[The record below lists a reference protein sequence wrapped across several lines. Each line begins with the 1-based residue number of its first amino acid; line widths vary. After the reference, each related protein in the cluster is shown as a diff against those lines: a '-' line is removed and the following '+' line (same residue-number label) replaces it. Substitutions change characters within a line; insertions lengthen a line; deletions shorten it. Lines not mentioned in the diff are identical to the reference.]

1 MKLRTILAASSIS
14 AALLAAAPAF
24 AQSALRPGAVVTGPQ
39 GGQVGTIASIDGQ
52 FVLLRTD
59 RHEVRLPV
67 SSFTATADAVLFGLT
82 REQLNSDLDRMK
94 AQAQQAIAVGATVRD
109 RDGAL
114 IGPVEATDSETL
126 TVRLGE
132 QLIRLPRTAVAPGP
146 DGLVV
151 GVTVAELQA
160 QAAAATPSAAPATE

>member
-1 MKLRTILAASSIS
+1 MKLRKILAASTIS
-14 AALLAAAPAF
+14 AALLAATASPAL

-39 GGQVGTIASIDGQ
+39 GGEVGTITSVDGE
-52 FVLLRTD
+52 FVVLRTD

-67 SSFTATADAVLFGLT
+67 ASFTATADAILFGVT

-94 AQAQQAIAVGATVRD
+94 AEAQQAIAVGATVRD

-132 QLIRLPRTAVAPGP
+132 QLIRLPRTAVAPGS
-146 DGLVV
+146 DGLVI
-151 GVTVAELQA
+151 GATVAELQA
-160 QAAAATPSAAPATE
+160 EAAAAAPATE